1 MKKKGNT
8 RGVKIFVIAMILVV
22 LVVGYYIYMN
32 NKVKAAKEEQ
42 TQVTAVQNVLLKD
55 LERSYPATP
64 KEVVRYFCD
73 ITMCFYNE
81 EYSEEELLQM
91 AEKIQGIY
99 DEELKENKTQEQY
112 LKDLKS
118 EIAERKQK
126 KCTISGYELSAST
139 DVKNFTKDGH
149 SCASLYATFRMKQD
163 GAVTE
168 VMEQFI
174 LRKDADGHWKIY
186 GWEPVEEEAQ

>member
-8 RGVKIFVIAMILVV
+8 GGVKIFVIGMILVV
-22 LVVGYYIYMN
+22 LVVGYYVYMN
-32 NKVKAAKEEQ
+32 NKVKSSKEEQ

-81 EYSEEELLQM
+81 EYSEDELLQM

-118 EIAERKQK
+118 EIADRKQK
-126 KCTISGYELSAST
+126 KCTISGYELSSST
-139 DVKNFTKDGH
+139 DVKSFTKDGY

-163 GAVTE
+163 GATAE